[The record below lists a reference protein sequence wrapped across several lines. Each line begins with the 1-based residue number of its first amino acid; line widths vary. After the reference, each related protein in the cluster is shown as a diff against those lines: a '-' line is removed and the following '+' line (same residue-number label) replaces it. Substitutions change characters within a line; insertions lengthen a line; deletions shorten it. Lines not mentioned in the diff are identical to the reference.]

1 MCAFPRRP
9 VDELIIREKNVEK
22 MEALSARYQPRF
34 PREKS
39 DANEANSNRFGNV
52 RIRSKCASSPRD
64 IYIYRLGKIQ
74 IRMNG
79 VYK

>member
-1 MCAFPRRP
+1 MCALPRRP
-9 VDELIIREKNVEK
+9 VDELIIREKNVENGSVIR
-22 MEALSARYQPRF
+22 ALSTSVSAGKIQTR
-34 PREKS
+34 
-39 DANEANSNRFGNV
+39 
-52 RIRSKCASSPRD
+52 RIRIVSEMCVSARNAHRLHVIY